1 MSINRLH
8 DDRAKLMRQ
17 LEDTSESLSASAHE
31 VSHLRQQIMIQDEQK
46 LSLQK
51 TIADKT
57 RQTEGLLTQIHD
69 LRHQL
74 NEMSES
80 NTSKQKSVVQDISK
94 LQQQQRELRGEI
106 ERKAEELAAVTKKK
120 QDAEKQLSS
129 LKKAHATE
137 MQHVKADLTRK
148 VNKLNREVAIRV

>member
-1 MSINRLH
+1 MSRDTQYCTCMLMYLFFITFVVNFYLLCVHFRLC
-8 DDRAKLMRQ
+8 
-17 LEDTSESLSASAHE
+17 
-31 VSHLRQQIMIQDEQK
+31 
-46 LSLQK
+46 LQ